1 MQREN
6 VFGNKMQY
14 PKVFLYNIP
23 EDNYNVERINEISCI
38 NFLGVVKVPKP
49 FFMSVKIILGN
60 TVWYNRKMLS
70 KLF

>member
-23 EDNYNVERINEISCI
+23 EDNYNVHFSS